1 MRKINLFLIALFATT
16 FIAYSQKANDEPIE
30 EPIIEVNRE
39 IPTESPFKS
48 PAKLPMS
55 CSFYPS
61 LETVYL
67 TFLSDL
73 GSSTI
78 TVTSVS
84 AGTVDDYTQNGAG
97 ICIIPI
103 SNSGLIIID
112 IYSGDGHHYRS
123 IFIA

>member
-1 MRKINLFLIALFATT
+1 MALFFSAV
-16 FIAYSQKANDEPIE
+16 ANAQQPEEEAVPLEVLLQQNKETGPFNRSAFVVQIE
-30 EPIIEVNRE
+30 G
-39 IPTESPFKS
+39 
-48 PAKLPMS
+48 
-55 CSFYPS
+55 CYYPS

-112 IYSGDGHHYRS
+112 IYSGDGRHYRA